1 MVRQPVVAG
10 QFYAADAAELAA
22 DVDRMLAAVDRPA
35 PQGRLVALQVPHAG
49 YPYSGP
55 TAAHAFKLLQGPDS
69 VTVVMLGPSHRA
81 SIDRA
86 AVFARGAWRTPLG
99 DVPVD
104 EEFARRLLE
113 ADTFCVELP
122 QAHAQE
128 HSLEVQLPF
137 LQRVL
142 RNLRVVPVM
151 VLQPSLDECERLGRA
166 IVAAAAGR
174 RTVVL
179 ASTDLYH
186 GHSYAEAR
194 STDSVTVDAFLGMD
208 PAALHRALDEGR
220 AQACGGY
227 AVVAAMVAARGLGA
241 DSAVLLAQ
249 TNSND
254 VLGERGGYCVGYSTV
269 EFRDSPA
276 DDASDELTEVEQGE
290 LLVLAR
296 STIEA
301 QVRGRKAEARRPAS
315 PRLQEMRGVFVTLHR
330 AGELRGC
337 IGYPEAVKPLAEA
350 VAEMAVAAATEDP
363 RFVPVAPEEL
373 AQVDIEITV
382 LSPLRPVSDPESVVV
397 GRHGLVIRMGRHSGL
412 LLPQVPVEQGWNRE
426 QYLEGICRKAGLPA
440 GGWRDKDARLFVFTG
455 QVFGE
460 RDRAGDGD

>member
-10 QFYAADAAELAA
+10 QFYPADAVELAA
-22 DVDRMLAAVDRPA
+22 VVDAMLAGAEGPA
-35 PQGRLVALQVPHAG
+35 PEGRLVALQVPHAG

-55 TAAHAFKLLQGPDS
+55 TAARAFRLLAGMDS

-81 SIDRA
+81 RIDRA
-86 AVFARGAWRTPLG
+86 AVFARGTWRTPLG

-104 EEFARRLLE
+104 EEFARRLIE
-113 ADTFCVELP
+113 ADSFCVELP
-122 QAHAQE
+122 QAHAHE

-142 RNLRVVPVM
+142 RDFRIVPVM
-151 VLQPSLDECERLGRA
+151 VLQPTADECERLGRA

-174 RTVVL
+174 RVVVL

-186 GHSYAEAR
+186 GYSYTEAR
-194 STDSVTVDAFLGMD
+194 STDSITVEGFLGMD
-208 PAALHRALDEGR
+208 PAVLHRALDEGR

-227 AVVAAMVAARGLGA
+227 AVEAAMVAARELNA

-254 VLGERGGYCVGYSTV
+254 VTGERGGYCVGYSAMAFLHRTPGEAV
-269 EFRDSPA
+269 DG
-276 DDASDELTEVEQGE
+276 LTEDEQGE
-290 LLVLAR
+290 LLDLAR
-296 STIEA
+296 RTIEA
-301 QVRGRKAEARRPAS
+301 RVRGGKAEVRWPES
-315 PRLQEMRGVFVTLHR
+315 PRLQELRGVFVTLHR

-337 IGYPEAVKPLAEA
+337 IGYPEAVRPLAEA
-350 VAEMAVAAATEDP
+350 VSEMAVAAATEDP
-363 RFVPVAPEEL
+363 RFIAVAPEEL

-382 LSPLRPVSDPESVVV
+382 LSPLRPVSNAESVVV
-397 GRHGLVIRMGRHSGL
+397 GRHGLVIKKGHYSGL

-440 GGWRDKDARLFVFTG
+440 GAWRDKDARLFVFTG

-460 RDRAGDGD
+460 RDRTGHDD